1 MKIALDQIRET
12 PRALSYAETVDALN
26 RELARG
32 AGDFRLADDLWVD
45 VSYHRAG
52 LDVFFEGGMR
62 GAVEG
67 RCARCLAQYRFPLEA
82 PLAIVLTPKAAATPR
97 SGALREED
105 IGLSVYEG
113 DEIDLTPLIHEQA
126 ILSLPTRPL
135 CAEDCRGLCPRCGTN
150 LNVAT
155 CDCPT
160 GLGDS
165 RLAALQTL
173 LRGR

>member
-1 MKIALDQIRET
+1 MKISLDQIRET

-32 AGDFRLADDLWVD
+32 AGDFRLADDLSVD

-52 LDVFFEGGMR
+52 LDVFFDGAVR

-82 PLAIVLTPKAAATPR
+82 PLAIVLTPKAAAPPR
-97 SGALREED
+97 SGVLREED
-105 IGLSVYEG
+105 IGLSTYEG
-113 DEIDLTPLIHEQA
+113 DEIDLTPLVHEQA

-135 CAEDCRGLCPRCGTN
+135 CAEDCRGLCPRCGHD
-150 LNVAT
+150 LADGP
-155 CDCPT
+155 CSCMPT
-160 GLGDS
+160 EGDE
-165 RLAALQTL
+165 RWAALDQ
-173 LRGR
+173 LRD